1 MNLNSPRG
9 TADVFGRDL
18 EYRNYIIGES
28 RKLFKLFNYEQ
39 LITPTFEYSEVF
51 QRSIGQSTDI
61 VQKEMYTF
69 EDKKGRSVTLR
80 PEGTA
85 SVVRAVI
92 ENKLYAQNLPL
103 KVFYKGS
110 MFRYERPQKGRMR
123 EFYQLGVE
131 VLGSDNPL
139 IDAEVIWLANL
150 LFSQLGFKDLN
161 LLINSIG
168 CLDCRLDY
176 MNLFRAA
183 VKPKLKNFCKD
194 CQQRFEKNPLRIFDC
209 KNSQCIEQLENS
221 PKIAD
226 NLCSSC
232 QEHLGKVTGYLEQ
245 LNINFKLEPTL
256 VRGFDYYTGT
266 IFELTSGQLDS
277 AQNALGGGGRYDN
290 LVGQMGGPNLPAIG
304 FAIGVDRTIILM
316 KQLGIKPV
324 LQKQSP
330 KIYIAA
336 MSDEFSS
343 FVLNLLSCLRNYF
356 TCDTNFNIKNIGKE
370 IKWAQKNDFDF
381 VIIIGEEEF
390 RQNQVTIKDLRKYQ
404 QYECSW
410 KDEKEKII
418 ELLRGN
424 K

>member
-1 MNLNSPRG
+1 
-9 TADVFGRDL
+9 
-18 EYRNYIIGES
+18 
-28 RKLFKLFNYEQ
+28 
-39 LITPTFEYSEVF
+39 
-51 QRSIGQSTDI
+51 
-61 VQKEMYTF
+61 
-69 EDKKGRSVTLR
+69 
-80 PEGTA
+80 
-85 SVVRAVI
+85 
-92 ENKLYAQNLPL
+92 
-103 KVFYKGS
+103 
-110 MFRYERPQKGRMR
+110 
-123 EFYQLGVE
+123 
-131 VLGSDNPL
+131 
-139 IDAEVIWLANL
+139 
-150 LFSQLGFKDLN
+150 
-161 LLINSIG
+161 
-168 CLDCRLDY
+168 
-176 MNLFRAA
+176 
-183 VKPKLKNFCKD
+183 
-194 CQQRFEKNPLRIFDC
+194 
-209 KNSQCIEQLENS
+209 
-221 PKIAD
+221 
-226 NLCSSC
+226 
-232 QEHLGKVTGYLEQ
+232 
-245 LNINFKLEPTL
+245 
-256 VRGFDYYTGT
+256 
-266 IFELTSGQLDS
+266 
-277 AQNALGGGGRYDN
+277 
-290 LVGQMGGPNLPAIG
+290 VGQMGGPNLPAIG